1 MLGTRQYLSYGGWQ
15 MEIDRML
22 IYKKTQKQF
31 SMYYGNVGK
40 LNSNE
45 VQNICPFIS
54 CLVADARSLPKKVWN
69 STTKVQFWSVK
80 VQKLSKKCSAN
91 VKRYPNDFRDRR
103 LSRTLFARRARAI
116 SS

>member
-1 MLGTRQYLSYGGWQ
+1 

-45 VQNICPFIS
+45 VQKYLSLHFI

-69 STTKVQFWSVK
+69 SSIKVQFWSVK

-103 LSRTLFARRARAI
+103 LSRPLFARRGKE
-116 SS
+116 SFHHDFS